1 MKIWGLL
8 ERFLIIYK
16 AVWTSLLFC
25 FVFFIVETES
35 GKQPS
40 ISMSQDCSSLDS
52 STIGPRGDGD
62 SHASLIP
69 GPRSCTVSIASS
81 FDNFNIN
88 TCEGSAATPSITEA
102 MAIDDIFDR
111 TSVTNVSHHGSNIDK
126 DSLSVLESV
135 GSNEDD
141 WCGFVFGLL
150 LGTSCQLV
158 LLAILK
164 KLTGVVVVEDCE
176 FYCSAQLKSCD
187 FQM

>member
-1 MKIWGLL
+1 MPQLAL
-8 ERFLIIYK
+8 HLVVFPTFYII
-16 AVWTSLLFC
+16 F
-25 FVFFIVETES
+25 FVDTES

-52 STIGPRGDGD
+52 STIGPRGAGDGD

-88 TCEGSAATPSITEA
+88 ACDGIATSSSIAEA
-102 MAIDDIFDR
+102 MVIEGDFIDR
-111 TSVTNVSHHGSNIDK
+111 TSVTTISHQESTVDK

-141 WCGFVFGLL
+141 
-150 LGTSCQLV
+150 
-158 LLAILK
+158 
-164 KLTGVVVVEDCE
+164 
-176 FYCSAQLKSCD
+176 
-187 FQM
+187 

>member
-1 MKIWGLL
+1 MDVLL
-8 ERFLIIYK
+8 CYLIIIILSILLYLFIIRWLLHIVVPNCSWFLILILSS
-16 AVWTSLLFC
+16 VSPLD
-25 FVFFIVETES
+25 TES

-52 STIGPRGDGD
+52 STIGPRGGGDGD

-88 TCEGSAATPSITEA
+88 NCDGFATTSSIAEA
-102 MAIDDIFDR
+102 MVADDIVEQ
-111 TSVTNVSHHGSNIDK
+111 TSVTNISHHGSTVDK

-141 WCGFVFGLL
+141 
-150 LGTSCQLV
+150 
-158 LLAILK
+158 
-164 KLTGVVVVEDCE
+164 
-176 FYCSAQLKSCD
+176 
-187 FQM
+187 

>member
-1 MKIWGLL
+1 MSQL
-8 ERFLIIYK
+8 EGRINNQILWFRIRVLPLYY
-16 AVWTSLLFC
+16 ADLVSSPLD
-25 FVFFIVETES
+25 TES

-52 STIGPRGDGD
+52 GTIGPRGVGDGD

-88 TCEGSAATPSITEA
+88 SCDGIGTSSSIAEA
-102 MAIDDIFDR
+102 MVMETDVVDR
-111 TSVTNVSHHGSNIDK
+111 TSVTNISHQGSTVDK

-141 WCGFVFGLL
+141 
-150 LGTSCQLV
+150 
-158 LLAILK
+158 
-164 KLTGVVVVEDCE
+164 
-176 FYCSAQLKSCD
+176 
-187 FQM
+187 

>member
-1 MKIWGLL
+1 MDVLL
-8 ERFLIIYK
+8 CYLIIIIF
-16 AVWTSLLFC
+16 SILLYLFIKRWLLHTVVPNC
-25 FVFFIVETES
+25 SWFFILILSSVSPLDTES

-52 STIGPRGDGD
+52 STIGPRGGGDGD

-88 TCEGSAATPSITEA
+88 NCDGFATTSSIAEA
-102 MAIDDIFDR
+102 MVADDIVEQ
-111 TSVTNVSHHGSNIDK
+111 TSVTNISHHGSTVDK

-141 WCGFVFGLL
+141 
-150 LGTSCQLV
+150 
-158 LLAILK
+158 
-164 KLTGVVVVEDCE
+164 
-176 FYCSAQLKSCD
+176 
-187 FQM
+187 

>member
-1 MKIWGLL
+1 MSSVSPLD
-8 ERFLIIYK
+8 
-16 AVWTSLLFC
+16 
-25 FVFFIVETES
+25 TES

-52 STIGPRGDGD
+52 STIGPRGGGDGD

-88 TCEGSAATPSITEA
+88 NCDGFATTSSIAEA
-102 MAIDDIFDR
+102 MVADDIVEQ
-111 TSVTNVSHHGSNIDK
+111 TSVTNISHHGSTVDK

-141 WCGFVFGLL
+141 
-150 LGTSCQLV
+150 
-158 LLAILK
+158 
-164 KLTGVVVVEDCE
+164 
-176 FYCSAQLKSCD
+176 
-187 FQM
+187 

>member
-1 MKIWGLL
+1 MLSILL
-8 ERFLIIYK
+8 YLFIIRR
-16 AVWTSLLFC
+16 LLCIVVPNCSC
-25 FVFFIVETES
+25 FVILTLSSVSLIDTES

-52 STIGPRGDGD
+52 STIGPRGGGDGD

-88 TCEGSAATPSITEA
+88 NCDGFATTSSIAEA
-102 MAIDDIFDR
+102 MVADDIVEQ
-111 TSVTNVSHHGSNIDK
+111 TSVTNISHHGSTVDK

-141 WCGFVFGLL
+141 
-150 LGTSCQLV
+150 
-158 LLAILK
+158 
-164 KLTGVVVVEDCE
+164 
-176 FYCSAQLKSCD
+176 
-187 FQM
+187 

>member
-1 MKIWGLL
+1 MSSVSPID
-8 ERFLIIYK
+8 
-16 AVWTSLLFC
+16 
-25 FVFFIVETES
+25 TES

-52 STIGPRGDGD
+52 STIGPRGGGDGD

-88 TCEGSAATPSITEA
+88 NCDGFATTSSIAEA
-102 MAIDDIFDR
+102 MVADDIVEQ
-111 TSVTNVSHHGSNIDK
+111 TSVTNISRHGSTVDK

-141 WCGFVFGLL
+141 
-150 LGTSCQLV
+150 
-158 LLAILK
+158 
-164 KLTGVVVVEDCE
+164 
-176 FYCSAQLKSCD
+176 
-187 FQM
+187 

>member
-1 MKIWGLL
+1 MDILL
-8 ERFLIIYK
+8 CYLIIIIL
-16 AVWTSLLFC
+16 SILLYLFIIRWLLHI
-25 FVFFIVETES
+25 VVPNNIALGFFILILSSVSHLDTES

-52 STIGPRGDGD
+52 STIGPRGGGDGD

-88 TCEGSAATPSITEA
+88 NCDGFATTSSIAEA
-102 MAIDDIFDR
+102 MVADDIVEQ
-111 TSVTNVSHHGSNIDK
+111 TSVTNISHHGSTVDK

-141 WCGFVFGLL
+141 
-150 LGTSCQLV
+150 
-158 LLAILK
+158 
-164 KLTGVVVVEDCE
+164 
-176 FYCSAQLKSCD
+176 
-187 FQM
+187 

>member
-1 MKIWGLL
+1 MDILL
-8 ERFLIIYK
+8 CYLIIIIL
-16 AVWTSLLFC
+16 SILLYLFIIRWLLHIVVPNC
-25 FVFFIVETES
+25 SWFFILILSSVSPLDTES

-52 STIGPRGDGD
+52 STIGPRGGGDGD

-88 TCEGSAATPSITEA
+88 NCDGFATTSSIAEA
-102 MAIDDIFDR
+102 MVADDIVEQ
-111 TSVTNVSHHGSNIDK
+111 TSVTNISHHGSTVDK

-141 WCGFVFGLL
+141 
-150 LGTSCQLV
+150 
-158 LLAILK
+158 
-164 KLTGVVVVEDCE
+164 
-176 FYCSAQLKSCD
+176 
-187 FQM
+187 

>member
-1 MKIWGLL
+1 MDVLL
-8 ERFLIIYK
+8 CYLIIIIL
-16 AVWTSLLFC
+16 SILLYLFIIRWLLRIVVPNC
-25 FVFFIVETES
+25 SWFFILTLSSVSPIDTES

-52 STIGPRGDGD
+52 STIGPRGGGDGD

-88 TCEGSAATPSITEA
+88 NCDGFATTSSIAEA
-102 MAIDDIFDR
+102 MVADDIVEQ
-111 TSVTNVSHHGSNIDK
+111 TSVTNISHHGSTVDK

-141 WCGFVFGLL
+141 
-150 LGTSCQLV
+150 
-158 LLAILK
+158 
-164 KLTGVVVVEDCE
+164 
-176 FYCSAQLKSCD
+176 
-187 FQM
+187 

>member
-1 MKIWGLL
+1 MDILL
-8 ERFLIIYK
+8 CYIIIIML
-16 AVWTSLLFC
+16 SILLYLFITRRLLRIVVPNCSC
-25 FVFFIVETES
+25 FVILTLSSVSLTDTES

-52 STIGPRGDGD
+52 STIGPRGGGDGD

-88 TCEGSAATPSITEA
+88 NCDGFATTSSIAEA
-102 MAIDDIFDR
+102 MVADDIVEQ
-111 TSVTNVSHHGSNIDK
+111 TSVTNISHHGSTVDK

-141 WCGFVFGLL
+141 
-150 LGTSCQLV
+150 
-158 LLAILK
+158 
-164 KLTGVVVVEDCE
+164 
-176 FYCSAQLKSCD
+176 
-187 FQM
+187 

>member
-1 MKIWGLL
+1 MDILL
-8 ERFLIIYK
+8 CYLIIIILSITALFVHYK
-16 AVWTSLLFC
+16 VTVTYSCPKLLLIFLLILSSVSL
-25 FVFFIVETES
+25 IDTES

-52 STIGPRGDGD
+52 STIGPRGGGDGD

-88 TCEGSAATPSITEA
+88 NCDGFATTSSIAEA
-102 MAIDDIFDR
+102 MVADDIVEQ
-111 TSVTNVSHHGSNIDK
+111 TSVTNISHHGSTVDK

-141 WCGFVFGLL
+141 
-150 LGTSCQLV
+150 
-158 LLAILK
+158 
-164 KLTGVVVVEDCE
+164 
-176 FYCSAQLKSCD
+176 
-187 FQM
+187 

>member
-1 MKIWGLL
+1 MDVLL
-8 ERFLIIYK
+8 CYLIIIILSILIYLFILR
-16 AVWTSLLFC
+16 WLLRIVVPNCSC
-25 FVFFIVETES
+25 FVILTLSSVSLIDTES

-52 STIGPRGDGD
+52 STIGPRGGGDGD

-88 TCEGSAATPSITEA
+88 NCDGFATTSSIAEA
-102 MAIDDIFDR
+102 MVADDIVEQ
-111 TSVTNVSHHGSNIDK
+111 TSVTNISHHGSTVDK

-141 WCGFVFGLL
+141 
-150 LGTSCQLV
+150 
-158 LLAILK
+158 
-164 KLTGVVVVEDCE
+164 
-176 FYCSAQLKSCD
+176 
-187 FQM
+187 